1 MSVRLLTRIL
11 LLLQAAAALGIAYG
25 LLRWG
30 GAGPWQALLAGA
42 GAVLMA
48 RLLVNLNNFILS
60 AWFASATPEAFRL
73 GAAAR
78 LRLLAG
84 EFHASM
90 LTTSWRM
97 PRGLPR
103 TALYPDSRAVPVLL
117 LHGYGGN
124 SGYWSRLLPLLDA
137 ARISHASID
146 LEPLDGDI
154 DGYAA
159 RVEQAVAAL
168 CAATGAPQVAIV
180 AHSMGGLVARAWMR
194 AHGAARLARLVTLGT
209 PHHGSALARFGP
221 GRNAAQMRWNGRR
234 ERRRAEGAHE
244 ADASAWLRALA
255 ASETPAT
262 RARITSIWTHH
273 DNMVAP
279 QASSVLAGARNIE
292 FGGVGHVALGSDAR
306 VLAEVLR
313 ELAASS
319 TPCATAS
326 RRGSPA

>member
-1 MSVRLLTRIL
+1 MSARLLSRIL

-25 LLRWG
+25 LLRR
-30 GAGPWQALLAGA
+30 GAAPWQALLAGL
-42 GAVLMA
+42 GLVLAA
-48 RLLVNLNNFILS
+48 RLLVNLNNFVLS
-60 AWFASATPEAFRL
+60 AWFASATPQAFRL

-78 LRLLAG
+78 VRLVAG

-90 LTTSWRM
+90 LTASWRM
-97 PRGLPR
+97 PRGRPR
-103 TALYPDSRAVPVLL
+103 TALYPGSGRAPAKVPVLL
-117 LHGYGGN
+117 LHGYGCN
-124 SGYWSRLLPLLDA
+124 SGYWARLLPLLDA

-159 RVEQAVAAL
+159 RVEHAVAAL

-194 AHGAARLARLVTLGT
+194 AHGAGRLARLVTLGT

-221 GRNAAQMRWNGRR
+221 GRNAAQMRWSGRR
-234 ERRRAEGAHE
+234 APRRAHGAHE

-262 RARITSIWTHH
+262 RALVTSIWTHH

-279 QASSVLAGARNIE
+279 QTSSLLAGARNVE
-292 FGGVGHVALGSDAR
+292 LGGVGHVALGSDAR
-306 VLAEVLR
+306 VLAAVMR
-313 ELAASS
+313 ELAALS
-319 TPCATAS
+319 AAAA
-326 RRGSPA
+326 RHA